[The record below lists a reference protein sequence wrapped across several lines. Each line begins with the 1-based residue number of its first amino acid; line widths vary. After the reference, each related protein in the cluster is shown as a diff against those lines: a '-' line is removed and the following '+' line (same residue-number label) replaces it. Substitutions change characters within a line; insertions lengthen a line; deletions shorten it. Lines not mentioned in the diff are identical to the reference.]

1 MAETLKRLCSGEPLG
16 GTGLL
21 LADRLD
27 RVERESRL
35 ANDSMDDCR
44 ELKERQLANSSIW
57 GEQQT
62 HPETS
67 YYCSINRSRAEHV

>member
-1 MAETLKRLCSGEPLG
+1 MADTLKRLCSGEPLG

-35 ANDSMDDCR
+35 ASDSMDDWR
-44 ELKERQLANSSIW
+44 ELNERLLANSSIW
-57 GEQQT
+57 AG
-62 HPETS
+62 S
-67 YYCSINRSRAEHV
+67 NRRTLKHLRQSW

>member
-35 ANDSMDDCR
+35 ASDSMDD
-44 ELKERQLANSSIW
+44 
-57 GEQQT
+57 
-62 HPETS
+62 
-67 YYCSINRSRAEHV
+67 